1 MDGGHSAHVHT
12 LRLWQRDRPVD
23 TDENRFRNS
32 FPLFVAQRRLTPL
45 VISSILPSPSSR
57 AYATFIAL
65 VSAPT
70 PAKLHYLFTGH

>member
-23 TDENRFRNS
+23 TDENRFRNL

-45 VISSILPSPSSR
+45 VISSILPSPFLPR
-57 AYATFIAL
+57 LCHFYRPRQRPDTC
-65 VSAPT
+65 
-70 PAKLHYLFTGH
+70 